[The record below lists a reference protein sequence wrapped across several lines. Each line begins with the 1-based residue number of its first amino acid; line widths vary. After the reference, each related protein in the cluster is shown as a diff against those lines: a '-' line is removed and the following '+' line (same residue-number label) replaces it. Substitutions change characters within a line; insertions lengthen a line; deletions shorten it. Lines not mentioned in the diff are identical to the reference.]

1 MGWLSIL
8 SFGEKLFDYVTGGK
22 SRERRA
28 LEAQLQ
34 ELEDAYTEAVIAGQ
48 VDRAN
53 LFERKLREL
62 RNRVGSGG
70 GWT

>member
-28 LEAQLQ
+28 LEARLQ
-34 ELEDAYTEAVIAGQ
+34 ELEDAYTEAIMA
-48 VDRAN
+48 DRAN
-53 LFERKLREL
+53 LFDHKLREL